1 MATKV
6 GYDMESIAVDI
17 KTNLAGQSEKLE
29 KVQSRLADINSE
41 TNIANRHLG
50 DIKKA
55 RALNKTI
62 LYGVLVMLAVAFLVV
77 MLIKFT

>member
-29 KVQSRLADINSE
+29 KVQSRLTDINSE

-50 DIKKA
+50 GIK
-55 RALNKTI
+55 
-62 LYGVLVMLAVAFLVV
+62 
-77 MLIKFT
+77 